1 MLLGSSVRYVL
12 DEGDYRE
19 NSQEAVAVIQA
30 KKKKKS
36 TGGRILE
43 AGSVERQMQKSL
55 GKYDLR
61 GPDGPRLT
69 SSMETG
75 RAANQSNA

>member
-30 KKKKKS
+30 KKKKKKIN
-36 TGGRILE
+36 RRQNP
-43 AGSVERQMQKSL
+43 GSWKC
-55 GKYDLR
+55 G
-61 GPDGPRLT
+61 
-69 SSMETG
+69 ETDAKVI
-75 RAANQSNA
+75 REV